1 MHFILST
8 IKNIIAIVIIMM
20 IVYIALRYAPFLRD
34 QEWNPVSSISET
46 SDINNLNSVP
56 ETQYNQQNEPYTIED
71 NDLIQNIPKSQIKN
85 VFKIIDK
92 QEFMAVSG
100 LRRMGYNDDYIA
112 GQRDDHFIIYKL
124 GSDKIKVFNTEI
136 DMEQELI
143 RLKQHIPLKELDAY

>member
-1 MHFILST
+1 M
-8 IKNIIAIVIIMM
+8 
-20 IVYIALRYAPFLRD
+20 YISPLDTHLLRD

-100 LRRMGYNDDYIA
+100 FKTNGL
-112 GQRDDHFIIYKL
+112 
-124 GSDKIKVFNTEI
+124 
-136 DMEQELI
+136 
-143 RLKQHIPLKELDAY
+143 